1 MFPKSWKKHAAAAA
15 LAIMATAGA
24 VAAPVVTVA
33 FDGPSDLVGPSQTNT
48 RYTEQRFSFTPSGG
62 DAVVDMSYCTV
73 GVEYCATGNSTG
85 QLQALNGAAVRIT
98 PVNEWFQLFSLDASF
113 LPSPLF
119 PSFSGFGF
127 GLMLSGTTLG
137 GGSVSQL
144 LELVESSVLP
154 GDFEFS
160 SYTANADM
168 TQLTSL
174 TLSACYITGGSCITD
189 AALLAADGL
198 LPTDLQF
205 TVDNLSMSI
214 PEPSAAWLAVLS
226 LGALVATRR
235 RSAR

>member
-15 LAIMATAGA
+15 LALMATASA

-33 FDGPSDLVGPSQTNT
+33 FDGASDLVGPGQTNT

-62 DAVVDMSYCTV
+62 DAIIDASYCSV

-85 QLQALNGAAVRIT
+85 QLQALNGASVTIT

-113 LPSPLF
+113 LPSPQF
-119 PSFSGFGF
+119 PSLSGYTF

-168 TQLTSL
+168 TKLTSL
-174 TLSACYITGGSCITD
+174 TLSACYITGGSCTTD
-189 AALLAADGL
+189 AAVLAADFL

-205 TVDNLSMSI
+205 TVDNLNMSI
-214 PEPSAAWLAVLS
+214 PEPSAAWLAALS